1 MREALIRATITLLP
15 TVTSYRASGWR
26 SVCRF
31 DSIVAADGSDV
42 FGIEI
47 ELLGRNRLEP
57 GETAECRLRLWA
69 SDTLPGRVVA
79 GTRIVILEGSGEV
92 ARGEVVSFTQREPA

>member
-1 MREALIRATITLLP
+1 MSEAIITAAIKLLP

-26 SVCRF
+26 GVCRF

-42 FGIEI
+42 FGIAI
-47 ELLGRNRLEP
+47 DLLGRNRLEP

-69 SDTLPGRVVA
+69 SDALPGRVVA
-79 GTRIVILEGSGEV
+79 GTRIVIFEGVREV
-92 ARGEVVSFTQREPA
+92 ARGEVVSFTQGEPA